1 MNVLRRFD
9 FLGPQV
15 EIEHKRESFE
25 GSVFTLIVS
34 IICILLIIAA
44 VVYSFR
50 PLIWRKDPSTDIF
63 EIYSTERGSFLVNNS
78 YFSHFIAGIDYERQE
93 FKFKFDFY
101 RIVGTK
107 INLNI
112 YLNIY
117 GGNISRI
124 DHWLYGPCDL
134 TKDWSG
140 SESDMIIGIMNSSA
154 CIKKY
159 YDSN

>member
-1 MNVLRRFD
+1 MKVIQRLD
-9 FLGPQV
+9 FLGPEV
-15 EIEHKRESFE
+15 EIEHGGESFG
-25 GSVFTLIVS
+25 GSIFTLIIS
-34 IICILLIIAA
+34 IICIILIIFAIF
-44 VVYSFR
+44 YFFR
-50 PLIWRKDPSTDIF
+50 PLLWREDPETDIF
-63 EIYSTERGSFLVNNS
+63 EIYATERGSYLVNSS
-78 YFSHFIAGIDYERQE
+78 YFSHFIAGIDYQRQV

-101 RIVGTK
+101 GIVGTK